1 MFRMLCLCIIG
12 LMSGCASVSSLEPS
26 ESEVAETSV
35 SPPVEVSRAVSETD
49 AVPDLSGPIM
59 WRTVRDLVLSRHAGL
74 KAESLSRSMADAR
87 LEQVELWD
95 NPELAVEM
103 ENMGGTA
110 PRNGVDGTETTVTM
124 TQPLPLP
131 GKRTLQRRVA
141 AYGSRLAG
149 WQVAQT
155 RRVLLLKAVQAY
167 WTVLGMQAQVD
178 LAQKQLAASEGLL
191 STVDKRVQSGKDS
204 PVEMN
209 KARIAVADQRMML
222 HRVESQLKSARVH
235 LAGLWGGPDRFARV
249 EGNLSEVARLP
260 DQAVLMEGLQ
270 THPALVRWADAIQQA
285 TAQKDLARKE
295 GYDEWAVVGGV
306 KRLEEEHET
315 TGVIGLAIPLPVF
328 NRNQGRRK
336 EATYQLAR
344 IRALKE
350 DAYQRLTAQLQTRSI
365 QARHTFEEVVTLRD
379 DIVPQAKIAYE
390 RSLAGYEQGRFDY
403 LHVLDAQRQWFDQSQ
418 RFVETLLAY
427 GLVRAEVV
435 SLAGLNDGIE
445 TGQHEGVHDER

>member
-1 MFRMLCLCIIG
+1 
-12 LMSGCASVSSLEPS
+12 
-26 ESEVAETSV
+26 
-35 SPPVEVSRAVSETD
+35 
-49 AVPDLSGPIM
+49 
-59 WRTVRDLVLSRHAGL
+59 
-74 KAESLSRSMADAR
+74 MADAR
-87 LEQVELWD
+87 LEQVELWA

-103 ENMGGTA
+103 ENMGGTE
-110 PRNGVDGTETTVTM
+110 PRNGFDGTETTVTL

-131 GKRTLQRRVA
+131 GKRGLQRRVA
-141 AYGSRLAG
+141 AYDRRLAG
-149 WQVAQT
+149 WEVALAK
-155 RRVLLLKAVQAY
+155 RGILLEAAKAY

-191 STVDKRVQSGKDS
+191 SAVEKRVQSGKDS

-209 KARIAVADQRMML
+209 KARIDVADQRMML
-222 HRVESQLKSARVH
+222 HRVESQLESARVN
-235 LAGLWGGPDRFARV
+235 LAALWGGPELFVGVQGD
-249 EGNLSEVARLP
+249 LSEVSMLP
-260 DQAVLMEGLQ
+260 DTSVLMEGLQ

-295 GYDEWAVVGGV
+295 GYDDWAVVGGV
-306 KRLEEEHET
+306 KRLEDEHET

-344 IRALKE
+344 VRALKE
-350 DAYQRLTAQLQTRSI
+350 DAIQRLTAQLQTQSI
-365 QARHTFEEVVTLRD
+365 KARHTFEEVVTLRD

-418 RFVETLLAY
+418 RSVEALLAY
-427 GLVRAEVV
+427 GLIRAEVV
-435 SLAGLNDGIE
+435 SLAGLDDDIE
-445 TGQHEGVHDER
+445 TRQHEGVHDEE